1 MPNFHTE
8 LRQYING
15 HDVLSACTASA
26 RLGVASRIG
35 DMKRAAGMCSY
46 DAARERTVAREVVVR
61 WDVYGGTSIA
71 PAPLSLWRCLMM
83 SARSVEPECLALHLG
98 PMRTHSEHAAIMA
111 LRQSQR
117 VQFACFGETCS
128 MACRAGCAILPVHN
142 TLSGAVSAALRVCS
156 VLRGLLSALCSVA
169 VMHAPA
175 PGSGRRVAHT
185 AVGQKHALWQCSSWF
200 CDSSMVASVARS
212 ASEAPSIAA
221 AAQGA
226 CAITTPALA
235 RAMGRHGTAHAHH
248 SEMNRTSFAVCV
260 RCGVERAVL
269 GSRVVAWS
277 LDSRCCGV
285 RHCVALLLI
294 ALRHSSVEHLALV
307 IEAARGGAAFTARCV
322 RRQSPAQAGCPS
334 K

>member
-1 MPNFHTE
+1 MPSFHTE

-15 HDVLSACTASA
+15 HDVLSACAARA

-46 DAARERTVAREVVVR
+46 DPARERTVAREVVVR
-61 WDVYGGTSIA
+61 WDVYGGRRIA
-71 PAPLSLWRCLMM
+71 PAPLSMWRCLMR

-98 PMRTHSEHAAIMA
+98 PMRTHSERAAIMA

-117 VQFACFGETCS
+117 VQFASFGEACS
-128 MACRAGCAILPVHN
+128 MACRAGCTILPVHN
-142 TLSGAVSAALRVCS
+142 TLSGAVSAAIRVCS
-156 VLRGLLSALCSVA
+156 VLRGLLAALCSVT

-175 PGSGRRVAHT
+175 PSSGMRVAHT
-185 AVGQKHALWQCSSWF
+185 AVAQKHALWQCSSWF

-221 AAQGA
+221 AAPCA

-235 RAMGRHGTAHAHH
+235 RAMGRHGTAHAHR
-248 SEMNRTSFAVCV
+248 SEMNRTYFAVCA
-260 RCGVERAVL
+260 RAVI
-269 GSRVVAWS
+269 GTRVVAWS

-285 RHCVALLLI
+285 RHCAALLLI
-294 ALRHSSVEHLALV
+294 ALRHSSTSHCALV
-307 IEAARGGAAFTARCV
+307 IEAARGGAAFAARSAL
-322 RRQSPAQAGCPS
+322 RSGLAPAGCPC

>member
-1 MPNFHTE
+1 MPSFYTE
-8 LRQYING
+8 LRQLING
-15 HDVLSACTASA
+15 HDVLSACAARA

-35 DMKRAAGMCSY
+35 DMKRAAGMRSY
-46 DAARERTVAREVVVR
+46 DAERERTVAREVVVR
-61 WDVYGGTSIA
+61 WDVYGGTRIA

-98 PMRTHSEHAAIMA
+98 PMRTHSERAAIMA

-117 VQFACFGETCS
+117 VQFASFGEACS

-156 VLRGLLSALCSVA
+156 VLRGLLAALCSVA
-169 VMHAPA
+169 VKHAPA
-175 PGSGRRVAHT
+175 PGSCRLVAHT
-185 AVGQKHALWQCSSWF
+185 AVAQKHALWQCSSWF

-212 ASEAPSIAA
+212 ASEAPAIAA

-235 RAMGRHGTAHAHH
+235 HAMGRPGAAHVHR
-248 SEMNRTSFAVCV
+248 SEMNRTSFAVCA
-260 RCGVERAVL
+260 RGGAARAVI
-269 GSRVVAWS
+269 GARVVAWS

-285 RHCVALLLI
+285 RHCAAWLLI
-294 ALRHSSVEHLALV
+294 ALRHSSTSHCALV
-307 IEAARGGAAFTARCV
+307 IEAARGGAAFAARSAL
-322 RRQSPAQAGCPS
+322 RQSPAQAGCHC

>member
-1 MPNFHTE
+1 MPRFHTE

-15 HDVLSACTASA
+15 HDVLSACAASA

-35 DMKRAAGMCSY
+35 DMKRAAGMCCY
-46 DAARERTVAREVVVR
+46 DAARERAVAREVAAR
-61 WDVYGGTSIA
+61 WDVYGGRRIA

-98 PMRTHSEHAAIMA
+98 PIRTHSERAAIMA
-111 LRQSQR
+111 LVQSQR
-117 VQFACFGETCS
+117 VPFASFGEACS
-128 MACRAGCAILPVHN
+128 MASRAGCAILPVHN
-142 TLSGAVSAALRVCS
+142 TLSGAVSAAIRVCS
-156 VLRGLLSALCSVA
+156 VLRGLLAALCSVA

-175 PGSGRRVAHT
+175 PSSGRRVAHT

-212 ASEAPSIAA
+212 ASEAPSIAS

-235 RAMGRHGTAHAHH
+235 RAIGRHGAAHAHR
-248 SEMNRTSFAVCV
+248 SEINRTSFAITA
-260 RCGVERAVL
+260 RCGAALAVI

-285 RHCVALLLI
+285 RHCAARLLI
-294 ALRHSSVEHLALV
+294 ALRHSSTSHCALV
-307 IEAARGGAAFTARCV
+307 IEAARGGAAFAARSALS
-322 RRQSPAQAGCPS
+322 QSPALAGCTR
-334 K
+334 